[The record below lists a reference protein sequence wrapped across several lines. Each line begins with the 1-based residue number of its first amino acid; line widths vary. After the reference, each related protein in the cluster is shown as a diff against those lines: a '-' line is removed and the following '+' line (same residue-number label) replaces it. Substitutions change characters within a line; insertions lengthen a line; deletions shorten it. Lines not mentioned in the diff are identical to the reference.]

1 MKITKSQ
8 LKKLIREELERAE
21 LSESEDKTMGELV
34 IKFNLALKAG
44 NTDLSEKILKA
55 MSAKLE
61 QMREKHP
68 KAAAEI
74 AAYKPPF

>member
-21 LSESEDKTMGELV
+21 LSESEGKTMVVLAKEFDSALAAGDTKRSGE
-34 IKFNLALKAG
+34 
-44 NTDLSEKILKA
+44 ILKA